1 MGSQRV
7 RHDWV
12 TFTSL
17 PNSSWLWEGP
27 PFQGG
32 CGLRKQGSA
41 GCQLIVGIVRSRQR
55 HQTGS
60 IPWCSPHLEIGCP
73 GSNPGFATYEQ
84 YNLGKGYLVP
94 LNPGFLADRTEE
106 DSTYHVGS
114 LWRPSRMIWPRGLAQ
129 QVTPSLLTSS
139 VPRIAE
145 SSSEA
150 GASFFL
156 PFSFLICSMWIIMPG
171 LSPLPYNCHLR
182 T

>member
-7 RHDWV
+7 IHDWV

-17 PNSSWLWEGP
+17 PNSSWLCEGP

-41 GCQLIVGIVRSRQR
+41 GCRLIVGSVRSRRR

-60 IPWCSPHLEIGCP
+60 IPWCSSHLEIGCP
-73 GSNPGFATYEQ
+73 NPGFATYEQ

-114 LWRPSRMIWPRGLAQ
+114 LWRTSRMIWPRGLAQ

-139 VPRIAE
+139 VPRIALCAQDCWE
-145 SSSEA
+145 QLRSRSLILSA
-150 GASFFL
+150 LQFSHLLYVDNNAWPVSFT
-156 PFSFLICSMWIIMPG
+156 I
-171 LSPLPYNCHLR
+171 
-182 T
+182 